1 MKLKILLTCFLA
13 ACGAIQAGAQAN
25 VKRGEP
31 QRVGNNW
38 EERAECSAPLREASR
53 LVVRADQG
61 SIRVSPGTG
70 ETMTCQVRLRAY
82 RASEAEARK
91 YFRSYDLTLRPHDG
105 GLLLRGA
112 SSPEGGGHK
121 RSLSAE
127 FEITVPA
134 RSNVDLETQ
143 GGEISVGSLQGSI
156 QAVTAGGDIHVAD
169 IKGAVRLETAGG
181 SIDMGSVTG
190 PVEARTAG
198 GSIHVGDITGTAVL
212 ETSGGEIISGM
223 VTGTLRAET
232 AGGDL
237 VLRGSTGALEAQ
249 TAGGQIRIGETGGSV
264 VAQTAGGSIR
274 LIGARGRV
282 DVKTAGGSIDLL
294 QLRNAVQAM
303 TAAGSIVAQVDGDL
317 KIFPASRL
325 ETSAGDIRIY
335 LPAGLPLNIDAA
347 IDSAA
352 GHKIVSDFPLN
363 IQGEGPESD
372 STKVRGEGPLNG
384 GGEVLRIRAVAGN
397 IEIRRLDAQTL
408 EKLRAQQE
416 TFWKRWKE
424 REDLEK
430 LSVQRQR

>member
-1 MKLKILLTCFLA
+1 MKMKILLTLVLA
-13 ACGAIQAGAQAN
+13 ACGAASAAAQAN
-25 VKRGEP
+25 VKRGEAA
-31 QRVGNNW
+31 RVGNNW
-38 EERAECSAPLREASR
+38 EERAECAAPMREASR

-91 YFRSYDLTLRPHDG
+91 YFRNYELTLRPHEG
-105 GLLLRGA
+105 GLLLRGT
-112 SSPEGGGHK
+112 SSPEGVRRR

-134 RSNVDLETQ
+134 RSNLDLETQ

-156 QAVTAGGDIHVAD
+156 QAVTAGGDIHAAD

-181 SIDMGSVTG
+181 SIDAGSVTG
-190 PVEARTAG
+190 PLEARTAG
-198 GSIHVGDITGTAVL
+198 GSIHVGDVTGTAVL
-212 ETSGGEIISGM
+212 ETSGGEIVSGM

-237 VLRGSTGALEAQ
+237 VLRGATGALEAQ

-274 LIGARGRV
+274 LNGARGRV
-282 DVKTAGGSIDLL
+282 EVKTAGGSLDLL

-303 TAAGSIVAQVDGDL
+303 TAAGSIVAQMDGDL
-317 KIFPASRL
+317 KTFSASKL
-325 ETSAGDIRIY
+325 ETAAGDIRIY
-335 LPAGLPLNIDAA
+335 LPAALPLNIDAA
-347 IDSAA
+347 IDMAA

-363 IQGEGPESD
+363 IQGEGPEFTA
-372 STKVRGEGPLNG
+372 TKVRGAGPLNG
-384 GGEVLRIRAVAGN
+384 GGEVLRIRTVAGN

-408 EKLRAQQE
+408 ERLRAQQE
-416 TFWKRWKE
+416 SYWKRWKE
-424 REDLEK
+424 T
-430 LSVQRQR
+430 VQRQK

>member
-1 MKLKILLTCFLA
+1 MKPKLALTIFLTAYCA
-13 ACGAIQAGAQAN
+13 ANAAAQVN

-31 QRVGNNW
+31 ARVGNNW
-38 EERAECSAPLREASR
+38 EERAECTAPMREASR
-53 LVVRADQG
+53 LTVRADQG
-61 SIRVSPGTG
+61 SIKVKPGAG

-82 RASEAEARK
+82 RMSEAEARRS
-91 YFRSYDLTLRPHDG
+91 FRNYELTLRPHEG
-105 GLLLRGA
+105 GLVLRGVTVPA
-112 SSPEGGGHK
+112 GGA
-121 RSLSAE
+121 RRSSLSAE

-134 RSNVDLETQ
+134 RSNLDLETQ
-143 GGEISVGSLQGSI
+143 GGEISVGSLQGSV
-156 QAVTAGGDIHVAD
+156 QAVTAGGDIHAAD
-169 IKGAVRLETAGG
+169 IKGSVRLETAGG
-181 SIDMGSVTG
+181 SIDVGSVAG

-198 GSIHVGDITGTAVL
+198 GSIHVGDVAGTAVL

-274 LIGARGRV
+274 LNGARGRV

-303 TAAGSIVAQVDGDL
+303 TEAGCIVAQIDGEL
-317 KIFPASRL
+317 KTFPASRL

-335 LPAGLPLNIDAA
+335 LPAELALNIDAA
-347 IDSAA
+347 IDMAA
-352 GHKIVSDFPLN
+352 GHKISSDFPLN
-363 IQGEGPESD
+363 IQGEGPD
-372 STKVRGEGPLNG
+372 SSATKVRGAGTLNG

-397 IEIRRLDAQTL
+397 IEIRRLDAQIL
-408 EKLRAQQE
+408 ERLRAQQE
-416 TFWKRWKE
+416 TFWRRWKE
-424 REDLEK
+424 REEREK

>member
-1 MKLKILLTCFLA
+1 M
-13 ACGAIQAGAQAN
+13 
-25 VKRGEP
+25 
-31 QRVGNNW
+31 
-38 EERAECSAPLREASR
+38 
-53 LVVRADQG
+53 RADQG
-61 SIRVSPGTG
+61 SIRVNSGAA

-82 RASEAEARK
+82 RVSEAEARRH
-91 YFRSYDLTLRPHDG
+91 FRNYELTLRPHES
-105 GLLLRGA
+105 GLILRGVTVPA
-112 SSPEGGGHK
+112 GGA
-121 RSLSAE
+121 RRSSLSAE

-134 RSNVDLETQ
+134 RSNLDLETQ
-143 GGEISVGSLQGSI
+143 GGEISVGNLQGST
-156 QAVTAGGDIHVAD
+156 QAVTAGGDIHAAD

-181 SIDMGSVTG
+181 SISMGSVTG

-317 KIFPASRL
+317 KTFPASKL

-352 GHKIVSDFPLN
+352 GHKIVSEFPLN
-363 IQGEGPESD
+363 IQSDGPESD
-372 STKVRGEGPLNG
+372 STKVRGAGPLNG

-408 EKLRAQQE
+408 ERLRAAQE
-416 TFWKRWKE
+416 SFWKRWKE
-424 REDLEK
+424 REDREK